1 MRKGENVI
9 FNKREYYSWKPW
21 FAWYP
26 VWLFEDNREYGVWLE
41 NIERCYRSDGTVAY
55 RRKEDA

>member
-1 MRKGENVI
+1 MI